1 MKQTIILEEVIKSE
15 LHKKGLNEFFNDN
28 QLTFNN
34 KQYRFIQKIIRFD
47 DDVYE
52 IVTDSFFGGFS
63 FSNQDMDR
71 WFKRAWLA
79 RFSSQQIDFQTIER
93 FAQEVIAVTLIHERE
108 MLTLFEKFEQML
120 ANTVHNRN
128 TSQTTGETQNRNIN
142 ATLPQNEI
150 NLDFNTFDMPYADDN
165 QIGKNQENRQS
176 TQEND
181 SERYDPNSFKMLMH
195 LWDGYFEEYQDRCF
209 LKFW

>member
-1 MKQTIILEEVIKSE
+1 MEEVIKSE

-47 DDVYE
+47 DDVYS

-63 FSNQDMDR
+63 FENKQMDR

-93 FAQEVIAVTLIHERE
+93 FTQEVIAITLIRERE
-108 MLTLFEKFEQML
+108 MSTLYDKFELML
-120 ANTVHNRN
+120 SNTGRTITTN
-128 TSQTTGETQNRNIN
+128 QTTGENQSRNVN
-142 ATLPQNEI
+142 STLPQDQL
-150 NLDFNTFDMPYADDN
+150 NLDFNTFEMSYADDN
-165 QIGKNQENRQS
+165 QIGKNKENRQS
-176 TQEND
+176 TQENE
-181 SERYDPNSFKMLMH
+181 SNRYDANTFKMLMH
-195 LWDGYFEEYQDRCF
+195 LWDGYFDEYQDRCF
-209 LKFW
+209 IKFW